1 MELKEYI
8 CYFNEKNIHN
18 YTTTYINNYDFMSVK

>member
-8 CYFNEKNIHN
+8 FFFNEKNIR
-18 YTTTYINNYDFMSVK
+18 TPGAPNYDFMSVK